1 MLVNSLI
8 DTDEGQT
15 VLTVIIAALFAGW
28 VTLFGVEIDA
38 TMETL
43 IVAVAPGFV
52 AYWWPTKDSD
62 STGWK
67 FRSGVGWTLGSAL
80 VAYVVAQLVIKVG
93 LIKGTV
99 CTLGNFVVGILPFFD
114 VAQHCETTVVRV
126 ATVAIAMIAVA
137 VSVFVNLVGGG
148 GGGGEERQGQERR
161 TGA

>member
-1 MLVNSLI
+1 MNIRFPQS
-8 DTDEGQT
+8 DEGQT

-28 VTLFGVEIDA
+28 VTLFGIEIDA

-43 IVAVAPGFV
+43 IVAVVPGFV

-62 STGWK
+62 TTGWK
-67 FRSGVGWTLGSAL
+67 FRSGVDWTLGCAL

-99 CTLGNFVVGILPFFD
+99 CTSANAVVGFLGFD

-126 ATVAIAMIAVA
+126 ATVAIAVIAVVAA
-137 VSVFVNLVGGG
+137 VIGNLRSGSG
-148 GGGGEERQGQERR
+148 QGREA
-161 TGA
+161 GA